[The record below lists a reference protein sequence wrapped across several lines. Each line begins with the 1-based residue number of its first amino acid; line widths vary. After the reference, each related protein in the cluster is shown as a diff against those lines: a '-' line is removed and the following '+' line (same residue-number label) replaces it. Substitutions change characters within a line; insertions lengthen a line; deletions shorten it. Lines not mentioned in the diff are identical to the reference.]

1 MKKIKIIKIKVKENY
16 SYKRKVII
24 NDLLLS
30 ISIGIHDFEK
40 IKKQQV
46 KFNIEIDISP
56 SLMPSESSLKSIVNY
71 EYIVR
76 IITNLTKKK
85 HYNLIESLAEEIFL
99 KLFEDKNIKKIK
111 IKIEKTEII
120 KNTSS
125 VGIQIIKKR
134 I

>member
-1 MKKIKIIKIKVKENY
+1 M
-16 SYKRKVII
+16 
-24 NDLLLS
+24 LLS

-125 VGIQIIKKR
+125 VGIQITKKR

>member
-125 VGIQIIKKR
+125 VGIQITKKR